1 MAAAP
6 PAAAKTCSAERPP
19 HGAPPVGSAFGGSG
33 ARGRCSEQK
42 NCTSRSGAPPRE
54 HRPVHRSPCRRRR
67 APAQAPSMRRYR
79 LDNRAPRRRHRP
91 QVRALPAP
99 HSAGAQR
106 VRTAA
111 EVVSLAR
118 RPPGP
123 RLGRHLSRAM
133 QRDSPAQDGT
143 SSAVAAVQGPTVA
156 ARPNARVT
164 REPVADEASI
174 WSNRNFLLLWLA
186 QAISQ
191 TAQNAIWYGI
201 VVLVQRQSHS
211 STQLSLAVL
220 TLIIPSV
227 IFGVLAGVYVDRWD
241 KRSVL
246 IATNVIRGGIAF
258 SYATFGL
265 SIGLPLGALFLIN
278 FVFSTVGQFFA
289 PAETSMIPT
298 LVAREKLLQANSLF
312 HLTFTASQLV
322 GLVVLGPLLAKVGG
336 VDGLFISMAA
346 AIVLCGALVWPLPS
360 TRGEHDP
367 AQPTSEEEAIRGVWH
382 DVRDIWHFV
391 FRDRVVALAMVQ
403 WTIGAILGLVV
414 ATLVPGFGERLLHVR
429 AEDAVFVMAPAGI
442 GMVAGTA
449 LLNRYHERVEKHFL
463 SNLGLFIV
471 AACLGL
477 TGGVAFL
484 ADVVTSG
491 NPPLMTL
498 PTLGEV
504 SVIVPAVM
512 ALALVAGFGFVAI
525 MVPAQTFLQERAPV
539 ELRGRVFAVQLMLSN
554 FASIVPLLLLGG
566 LADVIGVDKTLLLIG
581 ILIAVAGAISVWIA
595 PGQAPWRAR
604 PSSLHA

>member
-1 MAAAP
+1 MRRELTPHDARSAPLAAAIH
-6 PAAAKTCSAERPP
+6 E
-19 HGAPPVGSAFGGSG
+19 
-33 ARGRCSEQK
+33 
-42 NCTSRSGAPPRE
+42 
-54 HRPVHRSPCRRRR
+54 
-67 APAQAPSMRRYR
+67 PAQA
-79 LDNRAPRRRHRP
+79 APRTP
-91 QVRALPAP
+91 SEDAFG
-99 HSAGAQR
+99 SGD
-106 VRTAA
+106 T
-111 EVVSLAR
+111 
-118 RPPGP
+118 
-123 RLGRHLSRAM
+123 
-133 QRDSPAQDGT
+133 
-143 SSAVAAVQGPTVA
+143 
-156 ARPNARVT
+156 
-164 REPVADEASI
+164 SI
-174 WSNRNFLLLWLA
+174 WHNRDFLLLWLA

-201 VVLVQRQSHS
+201 VVLVQRMSHS

-227 IFGVLAGVYVDRWD
+227 VFGVLAGVYVDRWD
-241 KRSVL
+241 KRTVL
-246 IATNVIRGGIAF
+246 IATNLIRGGIAF

-265 SIGLPLGALFLIN
+265 GWVLPLGVLFLIN
-278 FVFSTVGQFFA
+278 FLFSTVGQFFA

-298 LVAREKLLQANSLF
+298 VVARPRLLQANSLF

-322 GLVVLGPLLAKVGG
+322 GLVVLGPLLAKLGG
-336 VDGLFISMAA
+336 VDGLFVTMAA

-360 TRGEHDP
+360 SRGEHDP

-391 FRDRVVALAMVQ
+391 FRDRIVALAMVQ

-449 LLNRYHERVEKHFL
+449 LLNRWGDRFEKHWL
-463 SNLGLFIV
+463 SNAGLFIV

-477 TGGVAFL
+477 TGGLAYVVAL
-484 ADVVTSG
+484 LTSG
-491 NPPLMTL
+491 NPPLIVL

-504 SVIVPAVM
+504 SVLVLPVM
-512 ALALVAGFGFVAI
+512 LLALIAGFGFVAI

-566 LADVIGVDKTLLLIG
+566 LADVIGVDETLLLIG
-581 ILIAVAGAISVWIA
+581 ILIATAGGISTRIA
-595 PGQAPWRAR
+595 PGLAPWHHAR
-604 PSSLHA
+604 STN

>member
-1 MAAAP
+1 VSLVRAEYSRPETRVAVAAP
-6 PAAAKTCSAERPP
+6 VAP
-19 HGAPPVGSAFGGSG
+19 HAPPVAERQRG
-33 ARGRCSEQK
+33 A
-42 NCTSRSGAPPRE
+42 
-54 HRPVHRSPCRRRR
+54 
-67 APAQAPSMRRYR
+67 
-79 LDNRAPRRRHRP
+79 LDP
-91 QVRALPAP
+91 
-99 HSAGAQR
+99 
-106 VRTAA
+106 
-111 EVVSLAR
+111 
-118 RPPGP
+118 
-123 RLGRHLSRAM
+123 
-133 QRDSPAQDGT
+133 
-143 SSAVAAVQGPTVA
+143 
-156 ARPNARVT
+156 
-164 REPVADEASI
+164 SI
-174 WSNRNFLLLWLA
+174 WRNRNFLLLWLA

-201 VVLVQRQSHS
+201 VVLVERLSHS
-211 STQLSLAVL
+211 STQLSIAVL

-241 KRSVL
+241 KRTVL

-258 SYATFGL
+258 SYAGFAVAT
-265 SIGLPLGALFLIN
+265 GLPLTMLFVIN

-298 LVAREKLLQANSLF
+298 VVPRSRLLQANSLF

-322 GLVVLGPLLAKVGG
+322 GLVVLGPLLTKIGG
-336 VDGLFISMAA
+336 LDGLFVSMAT

-360 TRGEHDP
+360 TRGAHDP
-367 AQPTSEEEAIRGVWH
+367 SQPTSEEEAIRGVWH

-391 FRDRVVALAMVQ
+391 IRDRVVALAMLQ

-449 LLNRYHERVEKHFL
+449 LLNRWGDHLEKHFL
-463 SNLGLFIV
+463 SNVGLFTV
-471 AACLGL
+471 AACLGA
-477 TGGVAFL
+477 TGGL
-484 ADVVTSG
+484 AWVTALVTGG
-491 NPPLMTL
+491 NPPLISM
-498 PTLGEV
+498 PTLGDV
-504 SVIVPAVM
+504 SVLVPAVM

-566 LADVIGVDKTLLLIG
+566 LADLIGVDRTLLLIG
-581 ILIAVAGAISVWIA
+581 VLIAVAAGASVRIA
-595 PGQAPWRAR
+595 PGTPPWSARRAAR
-604 PSSLHA
+604 SG